1 MMRGVE
7 AWPEQQRGRLQ
18 AADGHATPG
27 AAGWRRAWD
36 SLRRLGRSDPRAR
49 GGDMTWTAGHD
60 AAEGRRGKRSDDG
73 RIDAVLRDRLGHP
86 AFRAHQREVCEAV
99 IDGVDALLV
108 MPTGGGKSLCYQL
121 PGLVRARPTLVISP
135 LIALMDDQVQK
146 LTERGVAAE
155 RVHSGRP
162 RDEARQALQ
171 RWKDGDLD
179 FLFVAPERLR
189 SIRFCEW
196 LARNPPGLIAV
207 DEAHC
212 ISQWGHDFRPDYRL
226 LGERLPQIRAGGDVP
241 ALALTATATV
251 RVQADI
257 CEQLGIPNAR
267 RFIRGFARDNL
278 ALEVVRCDPGD
289 RLERA
294 ALILG
299 DPDHRPALVYGLSR
313 KNVEELQRELQDR
326 LGVRVG
332 VYHAGL
338 DADRRAR
345 AADAFLA
352 GEHEV
357 VCATVAFGMGIDK
370 ADVRCVIHA
379 GMPGTIEGYYQE
391 IGRAGRDGAPA
402 RAIALA
408 SWADRRLHEFLRDR
422 SYPEPSALHCVHG
435 LVPAQGIARDS
446 LLRQAGLEGEVA
458 EAALDKLWVHGAVE
472 VDDEDRVLPGS
483 RKPADWLAAYAKQR
497 DFRALQLDEV
507 FRFVESGDCRMAT
520 LVRYFGDEAAARRPC
535 GRCDNCAPEDSVG
548 HRRRAL
554 LPKERRVAEA
564 LIEAAP
570 AGRWIAIGRLF
581 RELGEPGGERR
592 AFETIA
598 DALAAAGALETRS
611 ATFDKDG
618 QTIHYR
624 EIQRARGSLRSDGAW
639 LDELRVDADAMP
651 TSRAAGKAK
660 AAKAAKA
667 GTAAKAATAA
677 TQLATTATR
686 AASGVGAR
694 DSRSRWSPYAFQASL
709 HEQPSPRPLTSPAG
723 DVAGR
728 WLRRSR
734 TQSECAGSGSR
745 SAESWRAHLRFCP
758 ALAPAGP
765 LGAGGPRRCAVES
778 GAQGGMRPRC
788 LAPP

>member
-1 MMRGVE
+1 MMPERE
-7 AWPEQQRGRLQ
+7 AWREQVSGRLQ
-18 AADGHATPG
+18 AGSGHATPA

-36 SLRRLGRSDPRAR
+36 ALRRLGISDPRAR
-49 GGDMTWTAGHD
+49 GGDMTWTAVQT
-60 AAEGRRGKRSDDG
+60 AAEGRRSQRSDDG

-86 AFRAHQREVCEAV
+86 AFRPHQREVCEAV

-121 PGLVRARPTLVISP
+121 PGLVRGRPTLVISP
-135 LIALMDDQVQK
+135 LIALMDDQFQK
-146 LTERGVAAE
+146 LAERGVAAE

-162 RDEARQALQ
+162 REEARQALQ

-189 SIRFCEW
+189 SVRFCEW

-226 LGERLPQIRAGGDVP
+226 LGERLPQVRAGGDVP
-241 ALALTATATV
+241 VLALTATATV

-257 CEQLGIPNAR
+257 CEQLGIPKAR

-289 RLERA
+289 RLERMA
-294 ALILG
+294 QVLG

-313 KNVEELQRELQDR
+313 RNVEEFQRELQDR

-345 AADAFLA
+345 AAEAFLA

-379 GMPGTIEGYYQE
+379 GMPATIEGYYQE

-422 SYPEPSALHCVHG
+422 SYPELAALQRVHS
-435 LVPAQGIARDS
+435 LVPDEGIARDS
-446 LLRQAGLEGEVA
+446 LLQRAGIDGEVA

-483 RKPADWLAAYAKQR
+483 RKPTEWLAAYAKQR

-535 GRCDNCAPEDSVG
+535 GRCDNCAPENSAG

-554 LPKERRVAEA
+554 LPKERRVAEV
-564 LIEAAP
+564 LCEAAP

-592 AFETIA
+592 AFEAIA
-598 DALAAAGALETRS
+598 DALATAGALELRS

-651 TSRAAGKAK
+651 QSSAASKAK
-660 AAKAAKA
+660 AARAAKAAKA
-667 GTAAKAATAA
+667 GKTVKAAGPGATDSGSSAA
-677 TQLATTATR
+677 TRRAAALPAQTSDRGADPGLLEELKAWRRATAQSEGVPAFRVLTNATLDALAT
-686 AASGVGAR
+686 
-694 DSRSRWSPYAFQASL
+694 L
-709 HEQPSPRPLTSPAG
+709 QPRNREEL
-723 DVAGR
+723 
-728 WLRRSR
+728 
-734 TQSECAGSGSR
+734 
-745 SAESWRAHLRFCP
+745 
-758 ALAPAGP
+758 LAVPGM
-765 LGAGGPRRCAVES
+765 GPR
-778 GAQGGMRPRC
+778 
-788 LAPP
+788 LAERYGSELLAEISR